1 MKSMKIKSTFI
12 ILAFLF
18 GVEVNAQQ
26 KDSIRGDKGPT
37 ENPFDLTGES
47 SRGFYGPDDRRDV
60 TDAFGYEDFVR
71 ATAVQVPINNIGDG
85 FMDCP
90 SLREWLSDGDPS
102 MKFAD
107 NVSFLDQ
114 PACGNCTG
122 FLIAPDI
129 LVTAGHCVENME
141 DCENFAWVF
150 DFTKELL
157 HLDWADY
164 VELDNDNVY
173 TCDDI
178 LTTELVS
185 GGGDWAVIRLKEKSD
200 RKPYKFRISNKIAD
214 NEDVFMIGS
223 PSGLPLKLADNAW
236 VGYNGNDNYFEANL
250 DAFGGNSG
258 GPVFD
263 ASGWIEGILVRGER
277 DFVYDQ
283 DCDCIK
289 VSVLDEDAWDQE
301 HVQRITR
308 LPYDVLLEALYD
320 NVEYAIREGNMERLR
335 SYMAYTGLIDH
346 SYTEERGRFEAIAL
360 EENNMEALMLIIENS
375 DDGFN
380 SEDGSGGLI
389 FYAVENGNIELLEFL
404 LEKGQNPN
412 QLNEAGETAIF
423 HAIEKGQ
430 MSALRLLLKRGANV
444 NAEDNSSETAMFKAV
459 RENELDAAYY
469 LLSAGINVHAENYY
483 GWTARK
489 LAKKRKNKAFKK
501 LLKRAE
507 KGKYISL
514 PAL

>member
-1 MKSMKIKSTFI
+1 MNIKLSLLLCI
-12 ILAFLF
+12 IF
-18 GVEVNAQQ
+18 GAYSGYAQQ
-26 KDSIRGDKGPT
+26 KDSVRGEKGPT
-37 ENPFDLTGES
+37 ENPFDLSGES

-71 ATAVQVPINNIGDG
+71 ATAVMVPLNKIGDG
-85 FMDCP
+85 YMDCP

-102 MKFAD
+102 MQFAD
-107 NVSFLDQ
+107 NVNFLDQ

-129 LVTAGHCVENME
+129 LVTAGHCVEKMA
-141 DCENFAWVF
+141 DCENYAWVF

-157 HLDWADY
+157 HLDFADY
-164 VELDNDNVY
+164 VELDNDNVFG
-173 TCDDI
+173 CDDI

-185 GGGDWAVIRLKEKSD
+185 GGGDWAVIRFNRKSD
-200 RKPYKFRISNKIAD
+200 RKPYRFRISNKIAD

-236 VGYNGNDNYFEANL
+236 VGYNGNTNYFEANL

-263 ASGWIEGILVRGER
+263 AAGWIEGILVRGER

-289 VSVLDEDAWDQE
+289 VSVLEEDAWDQE
-301 HVQRITR
+301 HVQRITE
-308 LPYDVLLEALYD
+308 LPYEILLEALYD
-320 NVEYAIREGNMERLR
+320 NIEYAIREQDMDRLK

-346 SYTEERGRFEAIAL
+346 SYTVDRGRFENIAL
-360 EENNMEALMLIIENS
+360 QENNMEALMLIIENS
-375 DDGFN
+375 ESDFSG
-380 SEDGSGGLI
+380 EEGSGGLI
-389 FYAVENGNIELLEFL
+389 FYAVEKGNTELLEFL
-404 LEKGQNPN
+404 LKNGQNPN
-412 QLNEAGETAIF
+412 QTNEAGETAIF
-423 HAIEKGQ
+423 HAIENEQ
-430 MSALRLLLKRGANV
+430 LDALRVLLKRGANV
-444 NAEDNSSETAMFKAV
+444 NARDNSNETAMFKAV
-459 RENELDAAYY
+459 REDNIDAAYY
-469 LLSAGINVHAENYY
+469 LLSADIDLSASNSY

-489 LAKKRKNKAFKK
+489 LAKKWKRKAFKK

-507 KGKYISL
+507 KGKYIALPSL
-514 PAL
+514 